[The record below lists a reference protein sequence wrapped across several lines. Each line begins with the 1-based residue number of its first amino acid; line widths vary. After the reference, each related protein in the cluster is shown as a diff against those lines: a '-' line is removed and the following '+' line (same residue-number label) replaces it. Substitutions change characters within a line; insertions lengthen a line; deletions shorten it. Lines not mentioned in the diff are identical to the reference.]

1 MCDWFTNFPVFST
14 GRSYLQKMTLYYQH
28 THMVCA
34 TSYILG
40 RLMVYSSLGPRS
52 DIRAGWGL
60 GTRLGLQQQFIEIAQ
75 SLLTVKRVVAHNIGG
90 WLLSKNSFVS
100 FSAHYNAHC
109 SQGRPGYE
117 ADQTSMWSDESLEWK
132 WLCYHKVSSSFFG
145 GFVECSYKLGWPANR
160 TTVSPSELN
169 VSKDFLGVVVECMQN
184 WGGNL

>member
-14 GRSYLQKMTLYYQH
+14 GRSYLQKMTLCYQH

-75 SLLTVKRVVAHNIGG
+75 SLITVKRVVAHNIGG
-90 WLLSKNSFVS
+90 WLLSENSFVS
-100 FSAHYNAHC
+100 FSARLIIMHTVAK
-109 SQGRPGYE
+109 
-117 ADQTSMWSDESLEWK
+117 AWIWSWSNKHVVWWK
-132 WLCYHKVSSSFFG
+132 PWVKMVVLPQSVKFLFWWLCRV
-145 GFVECSYKLGWPANR
+145 
-160 TTVSPSELN
+160 
-169 VSKDFLGVVVECMQN
+169 
-184 WGGNL
+184 